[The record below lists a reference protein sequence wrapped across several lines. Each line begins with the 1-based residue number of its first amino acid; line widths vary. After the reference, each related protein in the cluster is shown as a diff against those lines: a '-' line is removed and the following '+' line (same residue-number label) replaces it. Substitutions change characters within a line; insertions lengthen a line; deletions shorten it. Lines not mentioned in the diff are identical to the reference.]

1 MSKKTLVLLLFLWPL
16 TGFSAKIDSLTV
28 WSASMH
34 KSVKNIAILP
44 KTYSASKQRFPVIYM
59 LHGAGDDYRGW
70 LEIAPEI
77 TRYADLYNVI
87 LICPDGGNSSW
98 YFDSPVDPTY
108 RYETYITKELISMVD
123 IKYRTVSNKS
133 GRGITGLS
141 MGGHGAFFLAFR
153 HTNLFGAAASM
164 SGGLDI
170 RPFAEKWDL
179 SKRLGPINQYPQTWE
194 KYTVINLVPS
204 IQNKQLKLLFD
215 CGRDDFFYSVN
226 LQVHQKMQELKIAHE
241 FLAKSGGH
249 TLVYWRSSVKNHIE
263 FFNEFFRKPA
273 IVETPGE

>member
-1 MSKKTLVLLLFLWPL
+1 MSKNTLILLLFLWPI

-44 KTYSASKQRFPVIYM
+44 KTYTTSKQRFPVIYM

-77 TRYADLYNVI
+77 TKYADQYNVI

-98 YFDSPVDPTY
+98 YFDSPVDPSY

-179 SKRLGPINQYPQTWE
+179 TKRLGPITQYPQHWE
-194 KYTVINLVPS
+194 KYTVINLIPS
-204 IQNKQLKLLFD
+204 IQNKQLKLHFD

-226 LQVHQKMQELKIAHE
+226 VQVHQKMQEFKIAHE
-241 FLAKSGGH
+241 FFAKSGGH
-249 TLVYWRSSVKNHIE
+249 TPAYWRSSVKSHIE

-273 IVETPGE
+273 IADSPGE